1 MKERKQKN
9 KPNENPEHHD
19 LTDPIPLEEL
29 KENANDEKHK
39 HDQRDNSQ
47 RRFDYQD
54 DPEAVELQKLIAE
67 KGTSGVLQDIC
78 GIQPHEPLHG
88 IVLIWR
94 LLSHHP

>member
-39 HDQRDNSQ
+39 HDQRGNSQ
-47 RRFDYQD
+47 SERDYD
-54 DPEAVELQKLIAE
+54 TK
-67 KGTSGVLQDIC
+67 
-78 GIQPHEPLHG
+78 
-88 IVLIWR
+88 
-94 LLSHHP
+94 